1 MSCGHG
7 ALKIGI
13 MTLFTD
19 DSSHFEVN
27 TMKFLFVVG
36 IILIIL
42 GFFGI
47 RIDLFPQSRLQKA
60 MNRLSNGDIVLTLM
74 LLLGVIFVVIGCIWW
89 SLS

>member
-27 TMKFLFVVG
+27 TMKFLFVMG

-60 MNRLSNGDIVLTLM
+60 MNKPSTGDCVLMVM
-74 LLLGVIFVVIGCIWW
+74 LLFGIIFVVIACIWW